1 MAKEDD
7 LFSSR
12 GYLRRRKKYIKIAKK
27 KEKRKARDEYIK
39 DEVKAETSRRLDK
52 IGSQKESVLE
62 KLDDYYDDKIP
73 HIENPDLYAE
83 GLQEELKR
91 LRKKEWKIIRQGLG
105 CFTIS
110 KLVVKKMIKD
120 RRERKKEEVEV
131 NNKSDDYE
139 ELLELKSQL
148 QSVIDEQVK
157 EQVKE
162 QEKEEPEQR
171 QKTR

>member
-1 MAKEDD
+1 
-7 LFSSR
+7 
-12 GYLRRRKKYIKIAKK
+12 
-27 KEKRKARDEYIK
+27 
-39 DEVKAETSRRLDK
+39 
-52 IGSQKESVLE
+52 
-62 KLDDYYDDKIP
+62 
-73 HIENPDLYAE
+73 
-83 GLQEELKR
+83 
-91 LRKKEWKIIRQGLG
+91 
-105 CFTIS
+105 
-110 KLVVKKMIKD
+110 MIKD

-162 QEKEEPEQR
+162 EPEQR